1 MCFIA
6 HRGIGSQH
14 RIRLPSIA
22 VSIRSVLL
30 LAVLSG
36 TSLIIIAILR
46 AGAAAAT
53 GPTATSPNS
62 SSSSSSRGRRRYTTS
77 RPLLTTGSTCRSSRA
92 VITATLSP
100 VSRGRS
106 AAASLISI
114 ASPRTLIGPSR
125 ILVGLLDRAV

>member
-53 GPTATSPNS
+53 RPTATSPNS
-62 SSSSSSRGRRRYTTS
+62 SSRGRGRRRYTAS
-77 RPLLTTGSTCRSSRA
+77 RPLLVTGSTCRSRRA